1 MNCILRVLLPI
12 QQGQKLGGIEKANKV
27 TSEEIRNL
35 FLEANS
41 KAVESVGRRRDNGGK
56 ES

>member
-41 KAVESVGRRRDNGGK
+41 KEVESVGRRRDNGGK